1 MASPSCNI
9 CFSRLHSTFNHI
21 CPICQV
27 CGHDRDHPHYHEA
40 RQLALARMLPQ
51 FKDPLEKAQPED
63 LLKAAIRAQAYCLL
77 EEILEKAQPEDLL
90 EEKQ

>member
-1 MASPSCNI
+1 
-9 CFSRLHSTFNHI
+9 
-21 CPICQV
+21 
-27 CGHDRDHPHYHEA
+27 
-40 RQLALARMLPQ
+40 MLPQ